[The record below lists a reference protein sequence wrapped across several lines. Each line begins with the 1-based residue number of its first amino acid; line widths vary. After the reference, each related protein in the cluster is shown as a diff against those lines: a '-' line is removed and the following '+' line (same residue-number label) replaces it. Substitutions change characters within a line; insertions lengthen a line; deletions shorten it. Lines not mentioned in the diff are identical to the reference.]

1 MLFEGL
7 AYTAAPFRLPL
18 MPFRSKF
25 TTAARTTTRHRHGKR
40 PIPGAF
46 VHSVIAHR
54 GVHFEAPENSLEAF
68 AQASRNGL
76 PIELD
81 VRQTQD
87 GVCVVFHDGD
97 TERMTGSRLEVS
109 ESSLEQLKALH
120 LRKDGAETE
129 ERIPTLDEVL
139 EVVRTPILLELKQEV
154 VPDHGLEKHVLE
166 TLKRHQRGPG
176 DIIIESF
183 NPFCLGR
190 CAELEPD
197 YIRVQLTSLFRD
209 IPMPR
214 YKKWLLRTLMFN
226 GTSRPDAVA
235 VEQGMVTPRQVRNL
249 KRKHGYGLLVWTAK
263 SPRDVQSMLALG
275 ADAVIADIDAQFLR
289 HMNRFKTS

>member
-1 MLFEGL
+1 
-7 AYTAAPFRLPL
+7 
-18 MPFRSKF
+18 
-25 TTAARTTTRHRHGKR
+25 
-40 PIPGAF
+40 

-54 GVHFEAPENSLEAF
+54 GIHFGAPENSLAAF
-68 AQASRNGL
+68 EEASRNGL

-87 GVCVVFHDGD
+87 GVLVVFHDGD
-97 TERMTGSRLEVS
+97 TERLTGTKRVLSETPYEDLRALRL
-109 ESSLEQLKALH
+109 
-120 LRKDGAETE
+120 RFDGRETT
-129 ERIPTLDEVL
+129 ERIPTLAEVL

-154 VPDHGLEKHVLE
+154 VPDHGLEKGALE
-166 TLKRHQRGPG
+166 LLERFDRGPD

-190 CAELEPD
+190 CADLKPE

-263 SPRDVQSMLALG
+263 SPRDVHSMLALG
-275 ADAVIADIDAQFLR
+275 ADAVIADIDEPFLR
-289 HMNRFKTS
+289 HMNRFNES